1 VEGLWPSCLL
11 RAMWPSGSQG
21 IPGPL
26 SHLRGHVAVCHFEG
40 AMCVGPHLPFFGV
53 MRPFGLFRSHVA
65 IWPSAENDQPRK
77 NCSLLI
83 KSSYENVIS
92 WPGLVLGLSEDFIR
106 PDGHMA
112 TWSLKGPDGHMASQ
126 RSKWRRGPQ
135 RMARWPRKGLDA
147 RMAFQRAPFKR
158 AKATWSL
165 KGQMATWPLASWPH
179 GSPGHMALQWT
190 RWLHGPSERRMA
202 TWFPKEPDGHM
213 APPSARGTWPDGH
226 MPPKGQMATWPLKGP
241 SGHMGPERVRWP
253 HGP

>member
-53 MRPFGLFRSHVA
+53 MWPFGLFRSHVA

-92 WPGLVLGLSEDFIR
+92 WPGLALGLSEDFLR
-106 PDGHMA
+106 PNGDMA
-112 TWSLKGPDGHMASQ
+112 TWSLKKTRWQDG
-126 RSKWRRGPQ
+126 RPL
-135 RMARWPRKGLDA
+135 KGLDGQA
-147 RMAFQRAPFKR
+147 VLQ
-158 AKATWSL
+158 KA
-165 KGQMATWPLASWPH
+165 QMATWPIKRRDGHTWPFK
-179 GSPGHMALQWT
+179 GL
-190 RWLHGPSERRMA
+190 
-202 TWFPKEPDGHM
+202 DGHM
-213 APPSARGTWPDGH
+213 AP
-226 MPPKGQMATWPLKGP
+226 
-241 SGHMGPERVRWP
+241 
-253 HGP
+253 